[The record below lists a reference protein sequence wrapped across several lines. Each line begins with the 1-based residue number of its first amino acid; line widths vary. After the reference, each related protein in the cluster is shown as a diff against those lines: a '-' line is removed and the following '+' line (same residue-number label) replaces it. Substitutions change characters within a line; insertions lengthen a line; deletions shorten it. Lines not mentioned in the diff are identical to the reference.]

1 MKSLL
6 NYINESIFSSDV
18 KLTDD
23 IKKALEL
30 PEKLVKNYSKISKIL
45 ICSNEDYTDWRDDDD
60 LKQFQVEVKKL
71 GIAKI
76 VKLVNSHDE
85 FERIYDKFNDW
96 NKEKSFIV
104 SKNSPN
110 IIGHITAISH
120 GDDTDR
126 ERLDRIF
133 VLK

>member
-45 ICSNEDYTDWRDDDD
+45 ICSHEDYTDWSDDD
-60 LKQFQVEVKKL
+60 LKHLQVEVKKL

-85 FERIYDKFNDW
+85 FERIYDKFKHW
-96 NKEKSFIV
+96 NTEKSFIV

-110 IIGHITAISH
+110 IIGHITSTRH
-120 GDDTDR
+120 GNDTDR
-126 ERLDRIF
+126 ERLDKIF

>member
-45 ICSNEDYTDWRDDDD
+45 ICSHEDYTDWGDDD

-85 FERIYDKFNDW
+85 FERIYDKFKDW
-96 NKEKSFIV
+96 NTEKSFIV

-110 IIGHITAISH
+110 IIGHITSTRH
-120 GDDTDR
+120 GNDTDR
-126 ERLDRIF
+126 ERLDKIF
-133 VLK
+133 FLK

>member
-30 PEKLVKNYSKISKIL
+30 PENLVKDYSKISKIL
-45 ICSNEDYTDWRDDDD
+45 VCSHKDYAPWSDDDD
-60 LKQFQVEVKKL
+60 LKHLQAEAKKL
-71 GIAKI
+71 GITKI
-76 VKLVNSHDE
+76 LKLVNNHDE

-104 SKNSPN
+104 SKNNPN

-126 ERLDRIF
+126 ERLDKIF

>member
-6 NYINESIFSSDV
+6 NYVNESIFSSDV

-45 ICSNEDYTDWRDDDD
+45 ICSHEDYTDWGDDD

-85 FERIYDKFNDW
+85 FERIYDKFKDW
-96 NKEKSFIV
+96 NTEKSFIV

-110 IIGHITAISH
+110 IIGHITATSH

>member
-6 NYINESIFSSDV
+6 NYINESVFSSDV

-30 PEKLVKNYSKISKIL
+30 PENLVKDYSKISKIL
-45 ICSNEDYTDWRDDDD
+45 ICSHEDYADWSDDD

-85 FERIYDKFNDW
+85 FERIYDKFKDW
-96 NKEKSFIV
+96 NTEKSFIV

-110 IIGHITAISH
+110 IIGHITSTRH
-120 GDDTDR
+120 GNDTDR

>member
-23 IKKALEL
+23 LKKVINM
-30 PEKLVKNYSKISKIL
+30 PEKLIKDYSKISKIL
-45 ICSNEDYTDWRDDDD
+45 ICSHEDYMRDDD
-60 LKQFQVEVKKL
+60 LKDLQEDAKKL
-71 GIAKI
+71 GLTKI
-76 VKLVNSHDE
+76 LKFVNNHDE

-110 IIGHITAISH
+110 IIGHITATSH

>member
-45 ICSNEDYTDWRDDDD
+45 ICSHEDYTDWSDDD
-60 LKQFQVEVKKL
+60 LKHLQVEVKKL

-85 FERIYDKFNDW
+85 FERIYDKFKDW
-96 NKEKSFIV
+96 NTEKSFIV

-110 IIGHITAISH
+110 IIGHITSTRH
-120 GDDTDR
+120 GNDTDR
-126 ERLDRIF
+126 ERLDKIF

>member
-45 ICSNEDYTDWRDDDD
+45 ICSHEDYTDWGDDD

-85 FERIYDKFNDW
+85 FERIYDKFKDW
-96 NKEKSFIV
+96 NTEKSFIV

-110 IIGHITAISH
+110 IIGHITSTRH
-120 GDDTDR
+120 GNDTDR
-126 ERLDRIF
+126 ERLDKIF

>member
-30 PEKLVKNYSKISKIL
+30 PENLVKNYSKISKIL
-45 ICSNEDYTDWRDDDD
+45 ICSHEDYTDWRDDDD

-76 VKLVNSHDE
+76 LKLVNSHDE

-110 IIGHITAISH
+110 IIGHLAAACH

>member
-1 MKSLL
+1 MLGNFNFLSEKE
-6 NYINESIFSSDV
+6 IFEKFSSACIEAEKSILV
-18 KLTDD
+18 SPATTAILSRR
-23 IKKALEL
+23 ALEL
-30 PEKLVKNYSKISKIL
+30 AVKWLYSF
-45 ICSNEDYTDWRDDDD
+45 DDD
-60 LKQFQVEVKKL
+60 LKHLQAEVKKL
-71 GIAKI
+71 GISKI
-76 VKLVNSHDE
+76 FKLVNSHDE

-110 IIGHITAISH
+110 IIGHITATSH

>member
-30 PEKLVKNYSKISKIL
+30 PENLVKDYSKISKIL
-45 ICSNEDYTDWRDDDD
+45 ICSHEDYTDWGDDD

-85 FERIYDKFNDW
+85 FERIYDKFKDW
-96 NKEKSFIV
+96 NTEKSFIV

-110 IIGHITAISH
+110 IIGHITSTRH
-120 GDDTDR
+120 GNDTDR
-126 ERLDRIF
+126 ERLDKIF

>member
-23 IKKALEL
+23 LKKVINM
-30 PEKLVKNYSKISKIL
+30 PEKLIKDYSKISKIL
-45 ICSNEDYTDWRDDDD
+45 VCSHKDYTDWSDDD
-60 LKQFQVEVKKL
+60 LKHLQAEVKKL
-71 GIAKI
+71 GISKI
-76 VKLVNSHDE
+76 FKLVNSHDE

-110 IIGHITAISH
+110 IIGHITATSH

>member
-30 PEKLVKNYSKISKIL
+30 PEKLVKDYSKISKIL
-45 ICSNEDYTDWRDDDD
+45 VCSHEDYTDWNEDD

-85 FERIYDKFNDW
+85 FERIYDKY
-96 NKEKSFIV
+96 EIE
-104 SKNSPN
+104 
-110 IIGHITAISH
+110 I
-120 GDDTDR
+120 
-126 ERLDRIF
+126 L
-133 VLK
+133 

>member
-1 MKSLL
+1 M
-6 NYINESIFSSDV
+6 
-18 KLTDD
+18 
-23 IKKALEL
+23 
-30 PEKLVKNYSKISKIL
+30 
-45 ICSNEDYTDWRDDDD
+45 
-60 LKQFQVEVKKL
+60 
-71 GIAKI
+71 
-76 VKLVNSHDE
+76 KLVNSHDE

>member
-30 PEKLVKNYSKISKIL
+30 PENLVKDYSKISKIL
-45 ICSNEDYTDWRDDDD
+45 VCSHEDYTDWGDDD

-85 FERIYDKFNDW
+85 FERIYDKFKDW
-96 NKEKSFIV
+96 NTEKSFIV

-110 IIGHITAISH
+110 IIGHITSTRH
-120 GDDTDR
+120 GNDTDR
-126 ERLDRIF
+126 ERLDKIF

>member
-45 ICSNEDYTDWRDDDD
+45 ICSHEDYTDWRDDDD

-71 GIAKI
+71 GIDKI